1 MLWII
6 MQEPQFGVAYLSMI
20 ILAISIH
27 EMAHAWMAY
36 RLGDDTAAL
45 MGRLTPNPAAHFDP
59 MGFTFILLGP
69 VGWGKPVPVNPYRL
83 KDLRRDSMM
92 VAWAGPMSNFIQA
105 IVLALLFRLIEFGP
119 VFNTL
124 IQMPSGTGLIQA
136 IGLVLTAGVTCNL
149 MLAFFNLIPLFPLD
163 GEKILAGLLPHEQA
177 DKLEEFRPHAPMVLF
192 MLLAC
197 GFMFNFPIL
206 GAYLDL
212 VVSPV
217 SHLLI
222 GFSMF

>member
-69 VGWGKPVPVNPYRL
+69 VGWGKPVPVNPMRL

-163 GEKILAGLLPHEQA
+163 GEKILAGLLPPEQA

-206 GAYLDL
+206 GTYLDL